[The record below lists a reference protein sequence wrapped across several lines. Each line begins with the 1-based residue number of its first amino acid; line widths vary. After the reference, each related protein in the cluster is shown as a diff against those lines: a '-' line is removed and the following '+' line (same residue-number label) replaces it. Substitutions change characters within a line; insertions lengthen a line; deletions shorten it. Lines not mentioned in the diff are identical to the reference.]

1 MLEKITSR
9 PCEEVLVR
17 FASYQT
23 DDNFLRDQEMS
34 SEQITEMK
42 EFLNSHEMSDSLEEL
57 VDAPFEQKRRVSQ
70 VTFFGRI
77 FPCWVLLL

>member
-34 SEQITEMK
+34 SEQIIEMK

-57 VDAPFEQKRRVSQ
+57 VDAPFE
-70 VTFFGRI
+70 
-77 FPCWVLLL
+77 